1 MPAHMTGPARRVGR
15 DGAHQFAVVV
25 AIMVAVLGVAF
36 ALLVPAG
43 AGLDEPMHI
52 ARVEQLAE
60 GTVLPQ
66 RVEIE
71 ELDTSLVGPASDR
84 YEAYGGETDSAL
96 YELIV
101 LGNKTYFSSGE
112 RAPFSFPT
120 WEDERLSVSSEMG
133 ESSVTWLFP
142 NSAINSP
149 VSYAPYVVAFW
160 VARAL
165 TASPLAV
172 VLAMRLAGVA
182 TLAATAYACIRLLPV
197 GRRILALIALLPCT
211 LSVNSMVTADLMTL
225 VCATVY
231 FSCLVRMLWDDSASR
246 VRWAILWASLFGL
259 CLAKVTYAPFGL
271 LLFLLP
277 LTSPTWR
284 SRDSLVRIGLVG
296 CTSLVAFFAWYLVIH
311 DINTGFMWS
320 GDIDPDAQAAYVAAN
335 PLGFLA
341 TLLRSIA
348 ATDVLALGQTT
359 SYTSLVT
366 TSWMSSLV
374 LGAALVTEALGLRG
388 VRPHGDAPRRRSVV
402 AFSIGVLL
410 VSSLIA
416 LLVFLALYLQFTAPG
431 APFVAGVQSRYFL
444 PVILPV
450 CLGLLG
456 LCSVAAGGLAG
467 RAEPSRETAAVALGP
482 DVPLV
487 ILLGLYSSVTAASLV
502 ATMY

>member
-1 MPAHMTGPARRVGR
+1 MPAHMTGSPRCVGC
-15 DGAHQFAVVV
+15 DGAHLFASVV
-25 AIMVAVLGVAF
+25 AIMVAVLGAAF

-66 RVEIE
+66 RVELE

-101 LGNKTYFSSGE
+101 LGNKTYFSPDE

-120 WEDERLSVSSEMG
+120 WEDERLSVTSEMG

-149 VSYAPYVVAFW
+149 VSYAPYVMAFW

-172 VLAMRLAGVA
+172 VLAMRLTGVV
-182 TLAATAYACIRLLPV
+182 TLAVTVYACIRLLPV

-246 VRWAILWASLFGL
+246 ARWVILWASLFGL

-277 LTSPTWR
+277 LTSPAWR

-296 CTSLVAFFAWYLVIH
+296 CTSLVAFFAWYFVIH

-374 LGAALVTEALGLRG
+374 LGVALVTEALGLRG
-388 VRPHGDAPRRRSVV
+388 VAPRRRPVIVFSV
-402 AFSIGVLL
+402 GVLL
-410 VSSLIA
+410 VSALIA
-416 LLVFLALYLQFTAPG
+416 VLVFLALYLQFTAPG
-431 APFVAGVQSRYFL
+431 ASFVAGVQSRYFL

-467 RAEPSRETAAVALGP
+467 RAEPSRETSAGALGP